1 MADFRVIIKSLIDN
15 RTAYKNLADLKKNVQ
30 RTSREI
36 SKLDTQQANLGTKRS
51 KLVQQLEAAAV
62 SAQKARDV
70 LVETKKKAEAT
81 LGEAQKSADKTVAAA
96 RDKGQSS
103 IKKAAAD
110 LESAEAALGETKKK
124 VEASVSA
131 AQEKGQNSIEKATAE
146 LEKAGAAYDKVFKQ
160 VQAKLERS
168 RGKYQSMGTEQ
179 QYAYADQQ
187 TRKQYP
193 ATAAAYTA
201 ADKNLT
207 AAQAAAA
214 TGIARAQAEAN
225 REVAAAEALYRTM
238 GKNLTATQES
248 AASEMAK
255 AQTVAASEMAKA
267 QAAANREI
275 AAAQKH
281 LQSANN
287 AGNKLCDAL
296 QDVENESERI
306 SNLQA
311 GLRQTL
317 EQQTAQLD
325 KAKGSAARITGLFA
339 RLQQSA
345 SGLKRTLGQG
355 LVGAFRKADGAVKR
369 FANHL
374 LRGNKFAKTFSS
386 RLRRILMGALIFNA
400 VSAALRNLVSG
411 MGAALRQNTA
421 LSTAMANLKGAA
433 YQCVAPLAAM
443 LAPALTMVAN
453 AAAIALSYLAKLLS
467 FFTGKSLAATK
478 AEAAAIG
485 AVGSAAKKAGKS
497 LAAFDTINQLSDSS
511 GGSGSQAIT
520 PNFSYEAQSPFL
532 DQVKAAIEAGDW
544 AGAGK
549 LLADKLNSM
558 VDNWDAR
565 AWGKRLGKKLNN
577 GISFLYAFLI
587 AFNWVALGGKL
598 ADAFNGMAEMIDW
611 GHLGALFV
619 AGISIALQLLA
630 GFLANLDWAALDV
643 DLSLF
648 VQGALDEL
656 TRAIS
661 NADPAAIGAGIAQ
674 FIANIDWLGIAT
686 SAWELLL
693 TALQSTQELLIAF
706 FSELFGEDVGEM
718 LGTFTTMAL
727 GIALALGAIAAA
739 AGLLNIAIG
748 LLTSPITLAVAA
760 MAALIAIIVLVVQHW
775 DELKATASDVWDGVT
790 TTTKGAVNSIIG
802 FINGMI
808 SAVTNG
814 INAVIRA
821 LNSIQ
826 IDIPSWVPGLGG
838 RHFGIN
844 MAELTAPQIPYLAQ
858 GAVIPANREFLAVL
872 GDQKH
877 GTNIEAPADLIR
889 SIVREEI
896 GGLQVTIRF
905 EGNLAQLGRVLRP
918 VIDTERKR
926 KGATLIK
933 GGAY

>member
-51 KLVQQLEAAAV
+51 KLVQQLE
-62 SAQKARDV
+62 
-70 LVETKKKAEAT
+70 EA
-81 LGEAQKSADKTVAAA
+81 
-96 RDKGQSS
+96 
-103 IKKAAAD
+103 KKAAEEAQ
-110 LESAEAALGETKKK
+110 AALENAGDAYNAKFYK
-124 VEASVSA
+124 VRAGLRNNVKYQALNPE
-131 AQEKGQNSIEKATAE
+131 QKNSFVE
-146 LEKAGAAYDKVFKQ
+146 KQ
-160 VQAKLERS
+160 VA
-168 RGKYQSMGTEQ
+168 
-179 QYAYADQQ
+179 
-187 TRKQYP
+187 KQYP
-193 ATAAAYTA
+193 ETSSIYLAAEKSATT
-201 ADKNLT
+201 
-207 AAQAAAA
+207 AQAAVDRLNKSLAD
-214 TGIARAQAEAN
+214 N
-225 REVAAAEALYRTM
+225 
-238 GKNLTATQES
+238 S
-248 AASEMAK
+248 A
-255 AQTVAASEMAKA
+255 
-267 QAAANREI
+267 
-275 AAAQKH
+275 
-281 LQSANN
+281 
-287 AGNKLCDAL
+287 
-296 QDVENESERI
+296 ESERVR
-306 SNLQA
+306 NLQA

-317 EQQTAQLD
+317 DQQQGALD
-325 KAKGSAARITGLFA
+325 RASNSAGRITGLFA

-369 FANHL
+369 FTNHL

-497 LAAFDTINQLSDSS
+497 LAAFDTINQLSSNDA
-511 GGSGSQAIT
+511 GSGAQTIT

-558 VDNWDAR
+558 VEDWDAR

-598 ADAFNGMAEMIDW
+598 ADAVNGMAEMIDW

-630 GFLANLDWAALDV
+630 GFLANLDWAALGV

-718 LGTFTTMAL
+718 LGTFTTIAL

-748 LLTSPITLAVAA
+748 LLTSPITLVVAA

-775 DELKATASDVWDGVT
+775 DELKATASDVWGGVT

-844 MAELTAPQIPYLAQ
+844 LAELTAPQIPYLAQ

-896 GGLQVTIRF
+896 GGQQVTIRF

>member
-51 KLVQQLEAAAV
+51 KLVQQLE
-62 SAQKARDV
+62 
-70 LVETKKKAEAT
+70 EA
-81 LGEAQKSADKTVAAA
+81 
-96 RDKGQSS
+96 
-103 IKKAAAD
+103 KKAAEEAQ
-110 LESAEAALGETKKK
+110 AALENAGDAYNAKFYK
-124 VEASVSA
+124 VRAGLRNNVKYQALNPE
-131 AQEKGQNSIEKATAE
+131 QKNSFVE
-146 LEKAGAAYDKVFKQ
+146 KQ
-160 VQAKLERS
+160 VA
-168 RGKYQSMGTEQ
+168 
-179 QYAYADQQ
+179 
-187 TRKQYP
+187 KQYP
-193 ATAAAYTA
+193 ETSSIYLAAEKSATT
-201 ADKNLT
+201 
-207 AAQAAAA
+207 AQAAVDRLNKSLAD
-214 TGIARAQAEAN
+214 N
-225 REVAAAEALYRTM
+225 
-238 GKNLTATQES
+238 S
-248 AASEMAK
+248 A
-255 AQTVAASEMAKA
+255 
-267 QAAANREI
+267 
-275 AAAQKH
+275 
-281 LQSANN
+281 
-287 AGNKLCDAL
+287 
-296 QDVENESERI
+296 ESERVR
-306 SNLQA
+306 NLQA

-317 EQQTAQLD
+317 DQQQGALD
-325 KAKGSAARITGLFA
+325 RASNSAGRISGLFA
-339 RLQQSA
+339 RLQRSA

-421 LSTAMANLKGAA
+421 ISTAMANLKGAA

-497 LAAFDTINQLSDSS
+497 LAAFDTINQLSSNDS
-511 GGSGSQAIT
+511 GSGAQTIT

-598 ADAFNGMAEMIDW
+598 ADALGGMAEMIDW

-630 GFLANLDWAALDV
+630 GFLANLDWAALGV

-674 FIANIDWLGIAT
+674 FIANIDWIGIAT

-706 FSELFGEDVGEM
+706 FSELFGEDVGAM
-718 LGTFTTMAL
+718 LGTFTTIAL

-748 LLTSPITLAVAA
+748 LLTSPITLVVAA

-896 GGLQVTIRF
+896 GSQQVTVRF

>member
-15 RTAYKNLADLKKNVQ
+15 RIAYKNLADLKKNVQ

-51 KLVQQLEAAAV
+51 KLVQQLDEA
-62 SAQKARDV
+62 
-70 LVETKKKAEAT
+70 
-81 LGEAQKSADKTVAAA
+81 
-96 RDKGQSS
+96 
-103 IKKAAAD
+103 KKAAEEAQ
-110 LESAEAALGETKKK
+110 AALENAGDAYNAKFYK
-124 VEASVSA
+124 VRAGLRNNVKYQALNPE
-131 AQEKGQNSIEKATAE
+131 QKNSFVE
-146 LEKAGAAYDKVFKQ
+146 KQ
-160 VQAKLERS
+160 VA
-168 RGKYQSMGTEQ
+168 
-179 QYAYADQQ
+179 
-187 TRKQYP
+187 KQYP
-193 ATAAAYTA
+193 ETSSIYLAAEKSA
-201 ADKNLT
+201 T
-207 AAQAAAA
+207 AAQAAVDRLNKSLAD
-214 TGIARAQAEAN
+214 N
-225 REVAAAEALYRTM
+225 
-238 GKNLTATQES
+238 S
-248 AASEMAK
+248 A
-255 AQTVAASEMAKA
+255 
-267 QAAANREI
+267 
-275 AAAQKH
+275 
-281 LQSANN
+281 
-287 AGNKLCDAL
+287 
-296 QDVENESERI
+296 ESERVR
-306 SNLQA
+306 NLQA

-317 EQQTAQLD
+317 DQQQVALD
-325 KAKGSAARITGLFA
+325 RASNSAGRISGLFA
-339 RLQQSA
+339 RLQRSA

-369 FANHL
+369 FSNHL

-497 LAAFDTINQLSDSS
+497 LAAFDTINQLSSNDS
-511 GGSGSQAIT
+511 GSGAQTIT

-558 VDNWDAR
+558 VDSWDAR
-565 AWGKRLGKKLNN
+565 AWGKWLGKKLNN

-630 GFLANLDWAALDV
+630 GFLANLDWAALGV

-718 LGTFTTMAL
+718 LGTFTTIAL

-748 LLTSPITLAVAA
+748 LLTSPITLVVAA

-896 GGLQVTIRF
+896 GGQQVTIRF

>member
-51 KLVQQLEAAAV
+51 KLVQQLE
-62 SAQKARDV
+62 
-70 LVETKKKAEAT
+70 EA
-81 LGEAQKSADKTVAAA
+81 
-96 RDKGQSS
+96 
-103 IKKAAAD
+103 KKAAEEAQTA
-110 LESAEAALGETKKK
+110 LENAGDAYNAKFYKVRAGLRNNVKYQALNPEQKNSF
-124 VEASVSA
+124 VE
-131 AQEKGQNSIEKATAE
+131 
-146 LEKAGAAYDKVFKQ
+146 KQ
-160 VQAKLERS
+160 VA
-168 RGKYQSMGTEQ
+168 
-179 QYAYADQQ
+179 
-187 TRKQYP
+187 KQYP
-193 ATAAAYTA
+193 ETSSIYLVAEKSA
-201 ADKNLT
+201 T
-207 AAQAAAA
+207 AAQAAVDRLNKSLAD
-214 TGIARAQAEAN
+214 N
-225 REVAAAEALYRTM
+225 
-238 GKNLTATQES
+238 S
-248 AASEMAK
+248 A
-255 AQTVAASEMAKA
+255 
-267 QAAANREI
+267 
-275 AAAQKH
+275 
-281 LQSANN
+281 
-287 AGNKLCDAL
+287 
-296 QDVENESERI
+296 ESERVR
-306 SNLQA
+306 NLQA

-317 EQQTAQLD
+317 DQQQGALD
-325 KAKGSAARITGLFA
+325 RASNSAGRISGLFA

-345 SGLKRTLGQG
+345 SRLKRTLGPG

-443 LAPALTMVAN
+443 LAPALSMVAN

-497 LAAFDTINQLSDSS
+497 LAAFDTINQLSSSDS
-511 GGSGSQAIT
+511 GSGAQTIT

-558 VDNWDAR
+558 VDDWDAR

-630 GFLANLDWAALDV
+630 GFLANLDWAALGV

-674 FIANIDWLGIAT
+674 FIANIDWMGIAT

-693 TALQSTQELLIAF
+693 TALQSTQDLLIAF
-706 FSELFGEDVGEM
+706 FSELFGENVGEM
-718 LGTFTTMAL
+718 LGTFTTIAL
-727 GIALALGAIAAA
+727 GVALALGAIAAA

-748 LLTSPITLAVAA
+748 LLTSPITLVVAA

-896 GGLQVTIRF
+896 GGLQMTIRF

>member
-51 KLVQQLEAAAV
+51 KLVQQLE
-62 SAQKARDV
+62 
-70 LVETKKKAEAT
+70 EA
-81 LGEAQKSADKTVAAA
+81 
-96 RDKGQSS
+96 
-103 IKKAAAD
+103 KKAAEEAQTA
-110 LESAEAALGETKKK
+110 LENAGDAYNAKFYKVRAGLRNNIKYQALNPEQKNSF
-124 VEASVSA
+124 VE
-131 AQEKGQNSIEKATAE
+131 
-146 LEKAGAAYDKVFKQ
+146 KQ
-160 VQAKLERS
+160 VA
-168 RGKYQSMGTEQ
+168 
-179 QYAYADQQ
+179 
-187 TRKQYP
+187 KQYP
-193 ATAAAYTA
+193 ETSSIYLAAEKSA
-201 ADKNLT
+201 T
-207 AAQAAAA
+207 AAQAAVDRLNKSLAD
-214 TGIARAQAEAN
+214 N
-225 REVAAAEALYRTM
+225 
-238 GKNLTATQES
+238 S
-248 AASEMAK
+248 A
-255 AQTVAASEMAKA
+255 
-267 QAAANREI
+267 
-275 AAAQKH
+275 
-281 LQSANN
+281 
-287 AGNKLCDAL
+287 
-296 QDVENESERI
+296 ESERVR
-306 SNLQA
+306 NLQA

-317 EQQTAQLD
+317 DQQQGALD
-325 KAKGSAARITGLFA
+325 RASNSAGRISGLFA

-497 LAAFDTINQLSDSS
+497 LAAFDTINQLSSSDS
-511 GGSGSQAIT
+511 GSGAQTIT

-558 VDNWDAR
+558 VDDWDAR

-598 ADAFNGMAEMIDW
+598 ADALGGMAEMIDW

-630 GFLANLDWAALDV
+630 GFLANLDWAALGV
-643 DLSLF
+643 DPSLF

-674 FIANIDWLGIAT
+674 FIANIDWMGIAT

-693 TALQSTQELLIAF
+693 TALQSTQDLLIAF
-706 FSELFGEDVGEM
+706 FSELFGENVGEM
-718 LGTFTTMAL
+718 LGTFTTIAL
-727 GIALALGAIAAA
+727 GVALALGAIAAA

-748 LLTSPITLAVAA
+748 LLTSPITLVVAA

-790 TTTKGAVNSIIG
+790 MTTKGAVNSIIG

-896 GGLQVTIRF
+896 DGLQVTILF

-933 GGAY
+933 GGAH

>member
-51 KLVQQLEAAAV
+51 KLVQQLE
-62 SAQKARDV
+62 KA
-70 LVETKKKAEAT
+70 
-81 LGEAQKSADKTVAAA
+81 
-96 RDKGQSS
+96 
-103 IKKAAAD
+103 KKAAEEAQTA
-110 LESAEAALGETKKK
+110 LENAGDAYNAKFYKVRAGLRNNVKYQALNPEQKNSF
-124 VEASVSA
+124 VE
-131 AQEKGQNSIEKATAE
+131 
-146 LEKAGAAYDKVFKQ
+146 KQ
-160 VQAKLERS
+160 VA
-168 RGKYQSMGTEQ
+168 
-179 QYAYADQQ
+179 
-187 TRKQYP
+187 KQYP
-193 ATAAAYTA
+193 ETSSIYLAAEKSATT
-201 ADKNLT
+201 
-207 AAQAAAA
+207 AQAAVDRLNKSLAD
-214 TGIARAQAEAN
+214 N
-225 REVAAAEALYRTM
+225 
-238 GKNLTATQES
+238 S
-248 AASEMAK
+248 A
-255 AQTVAASEMAKA
+255 
-267 QAAANREI
+267 
-275 AAAQKH
+275 
-281 LQSANN
+281 
-287 AGNKLCDAL
+287 
-296 QDVENESERI
+296 ESERVR
-306 SNLQA
+306 NLQA

-317 EQQTAQLD
+317 DQQQGALD
-325 KAKGSAARITGLFA
+325 RASNSAGRISGLFA

-497 LAAFDTINQLSDSS
+497 LAAFDTINQLSSNDS
-511 GGSGSQAIT
+511 GSGAQTIT

-558 VDNWDAR
+558 VDDWDAR

-630 GFLANLDWAALDV
+630 GFLANLDWAALGV

-674 FIANIDWLGIAT
+674 FIANIDWMGIAT

-706 FSELFGEDVGEM
+706 FSELFGENVGAM
-718 LGTFTTMAL
+718 LGTFTTIAL

-748 LLTSPITLAVAA
+748 LLTSPITLVVAA

-933 GGAY
+933 GGTY

>member
-51 KLVQQLEAAAV
+51 KLVQQLE
-62 SAQKARDV
+62 
-70 LVETKKKAEAT
+70 EA
-81 LGEAQKSADKTVAAA
+81 
-96 RDKGQSS
+96 
-103 IKKAAAD
+103 KKAAEEAQ
-110 LESAEAALGETKKK
+110 AALENAGDAYNAKFYK
-124 VEASVSA
+124 VRAGLRNNVKYQALNPE
-131 AQEKGQNSIEKATAE
+131 QKNSFVE
-146 LEKAGAAYDKVFKQ
+146 KQ
-160 VQAKLERS
+160 VA
-168 RGKYQSMGTEQ
+168 
-179 QYAYADQQ
+179 
-187 TRKQYP
+187 KQYP
-193 ATAAAYTA
+193 ETSSMYLAAEKGA
-201 ADKNLT
+201 T
-207 AAQAAAA
+207 AAQAAVDRLNKSLAD
-214 TGIARAQAEAN
+214 N
-225 REVAAAEALYRTM
+225 
-238 GKNLTATQES
+238 S
-248 AASEMAK
+248 A
-255 AQTVAASEMAKA
+255 
-267 QAAANREI
+267 
-275 AAAQKH
+275 
-281 LQSANN
+281 
-287 AGNKLCDAL
+287 
-296 QDVENESERI
+296 ESERVR
-306 SNLQA
+306 NLQA

-317 EQQTAQLD
+317 DQQQGALD
-325 KAKGSAARITGLFA
+325 RASNSAGRITGLFA

-355 LVGAFRKADGAVKR
+355 LVGAFQKANGAVKR
-369 FANHL
+369 FTNHL

-411 MGAALRQNTA
+411 MGAALRQNKA

-511 GGSGSQAIT
+511 GGSGSQAIA

-630 GFLANLDWAALDV
+630 GFLANLDWAALGV
-643 DLSLF
+643 NLSRF

-661 NADPAAIGAGIAQ
+661 NADPTAIGAGIAQ
-674 FIANIDWLGIAT
+674 FIANIDWMGIAT
-686 SAWELLL
+686 SAWQLLMM
-693 TALQSTQELLIAF
+693 ALQSTQDLLIAF

-718 LGTFTTMAL
+718 LGTFTTIAL

-748 LLTSPITLAVAA
+748 LLTSPITLVVAA

-790 TTTKGAVNSIIG
+790 TTTKGAVNSIVG

-808 SAVTNG
+808 SAVING

-826 IDIPSWVPGLGG
+826 IDIPEWVPHWGG

-844 MAELTAPQIPYLAQ
+844 LAELTAPQIPYLAQ
-858 GAVIPANREFLAVL
+858 GTVIPANREFLAVL

-896 GGLQVTIRF
+896 GGQQVTIRF

-926 KGATLIK
+926 KGTTLIK

>member
-36 SKLDTQQANLGTKRS
+36 SKLDTRQANLGTKRS
-51 KLVQQLEAAAV
+51 KLVQQLDEA
-62 SAQKARDV
+62 
-70 LVETKKKAEAT
+70 
-81 LGEAQKSADKTVAAA
+81 
-96 RDKGQSS
+96 
-103 IKKAAAD
+103 KKAAEEAQ
-110 LESAEAALGETKKK
+110 AALENAGDAYNAKFYK
-124 VEASVSA
+124 VRAGLRNNVKYQALNPE
-131 AQEKGQNSIEKATAE
+131 QKNSFVE
-146 LEKAGAAYDKVFKQ
+146 KQ
-160 VQAKLERS
+160 VA
-168 RGKYQSMGTEQ
+168 
-179 QYAYADQQ
+179 
-187 TRKQYP
+187 KQYP
-193 ATAAAYTA
+193 ETSSIYLAAEKSATT
-201 ADKNLT
+201 
-207 AAQAAAA
+207 AQAAVDRLNKSLAD
-214 TGIARAQAEAN
+214 N
-225 REVAAAEALYRTM
+225 
-238 GKNLTATQES
+238 S
-248 AASEMAK
+248 A
-255 AQTVAASEMAKA
+255 
-267 QAAANREI
+267 
-275 AAAQKH
+275 
-281 LQSANN
+281 
-287 AGNKLCDAL
+287 
-296 QDVENESERI
+296 ESERVR
-306 SNLQA
+306 NLQA

-317 EQQTAQLD
+317 DQQQGALD
-325 KAKGSAARITGLFA
+325 RASNSAGRITGLFA

-497 LAAFDTINQLSDSS
+497 LAAFDTINQLSSNDS
-511 GGSGSQAIT
+511 GSGAQTIT

-558 VDNWDAR
+558 VDSWDAR

-587 AFNWVALGGKL
+587 VFNWVALGGKL

-619 AGISIALQLLA
+619 AGVSIALQMLA
-630 GFLANLDWAALDV
+630 GFLANLDWAALGV

-718 LGTFTTMAL
+718 LGTFTTIAL

-748 LLTSPITLAVAA
+748 LLTSPITLVVAA

-808 SAVTNG
+808 SAVTSG

>member
-51 KLVQQLEAAAV
+51 KLERQLDAATV
-62 SAQKARDV
+62 SAQKARDA
-70 LVETKKKAEAT
+70 LAETKKKAEVT

-110 LESAEAALGETKKK
+110 LERAEAALGETKKK
-124 VEASVSA
+124 VGASVSA
-131 AQEKGQNSIEKATAE
+131 AQEKGQSSIEKATAE

-160 VQAKLERS
+160 VQARLERS

-214 TGIARAQAEAN
+214 SGIAKAQAEAN

-238 GKNLTATQES
+238 GKNLTVAQES

-267 QAAANREI
+267 QAAANREV
-275 AAAQKH
+275 ASAEKE

-306 SNLQA
+306 SNLQT

-317 EQQTAQLD
+317 EQQNAQLD
-325 KAKGSAARITGLFA
+325 KAQGSAGRITGLFA

-355 LVGAFRKADGAVKR
+355 LVGAFQKANGAVKR
-369 FANHL
+369 FTNHL

-411 MGAALRQNTA
+411 MGAALRQNKA

-558 VDNWDAR
+558 VDDWDAR

-598 ADAFNGMAEMIDW
+598 ADAFNGMAEIDW

-630 GFLANLDWAALDV
+630 GFLANLDWAALGV

-674 FIANIDWLGIAT
+674 FIANIDWMGIAT

-693 TALQSTQELLIAF
+693 MALQSTQDLLIAF

-718 LGTFTTMAL
+718 LGTFTTIAL

-748 LLTSPITLAVAA
+748 LLTSPITLVVAA

-790 TTTKGAVNSIIG
+790 TTTKGAVTSIIG

-808 SAVTNG
+808 SAVING

-844 MAELTAPQIPYLAQ
+844 LAELTAPQIPYLAQ

-896 GGLQVTIRF
+896 GGQQVTIRF